1 MGIPGERGFIGLGM
15 VFVLAAKVVRYN
27 VKRLG
32 QMAGPNGWGGTIA
45 RLSRLAPCSFNRT
58 RTKDMADVYRN
69 DDGLRTEDGYVV
81 NDGRRPVVVERKS
94 SSALWLILLAIV
106 AIIAILFATGFWK
119 ADVNGGSMPDVK
131 VSAKGGSLPSVD
143 MQSKEVVVGSKDA
156 TIDVPKV
163 TTEKTTVQV
172 PVLGVKD
179 NDK

>member
-1 MGIPGERGFIGLGM
+1 
-15 VFVLAAKVVRYN
+15 
-27 VKRLG
+27 
-32 QMAGPNGWGGTIA
+32 
-45 RLSRLAPCSFNRT
+45 
-58 RTKDMADVYRN
+58 MADVYRN